1 MSMEQKLFEQLLDAM
16 GIAYTH
22 TSTRPTQQLHQS
34 LGRYSTTGEWIE
46 EQYIP
51 MTKPDGIKVTTIP
64 DESGICDHCSLVVD
78 KLPVIHIQCKVN
90 RFKST
95 DWKIKC
101 KDCKKEI
108 DFRDFKQS
116 VKSVDK

>member
-1 MSMEQKLFEQLLDAM
+1 MSMEQKQFEQLLDIM
-16 GIAYTH
+16 GISYTH
-22 TSTRPTQQLHQS
+22 TASKPTSQLHQS
-34 LGRYSTTGEWIE
+34 RGRYSSTGDWIE
-46 EQYIP
+46 EEYIP
-51 MTKPDGIKVTTIP
+51 NKMDTGVKIEAIP
-64 DESGICDHCSLVVD
+64 KETGVCEHCNLVVD
-78 KLPVIHIQCKVN
+78 ELPVIHIQCKVN

-101 KDCKKEI
+101 KTCKKEI